1 MFSRLS
7 RLAVLAVVVATP
19 AAFAQD
25 KTDSAPKAG
34 KGPAVLVRV
43 QSVNDLLKTADYV
56 GTLLPEDARNQLK
69 QGTDFARALIDDKVG
84 LAGVDVK
91 NPIGLYV
98 TFGEDFD
105 GTPPVVVLI
114 PVADRD
120 AFLTTLQQQ
129 AMLEVEAPK
138 DKDGVY
144 QIPNPPQSP
153 VPLYFRFAN
162 GYVYGAIDAAHLDP
176 KVLAKPADVL
186 GGRPEHLVSA
196 TLRIDR
202 LPEKLKTM
210 ALAGIENAIARG
222 KDEPLPNETPA
233 MKEFKEKFVDTFAA
247 NVKDVLESGEE
258 AALRINV
265 DPKAEEFALE
275 LELSGVKGKKLAK
288 DIQSIRD
295 NKSVVGGALAA
306 ADTAFSWNLSVS
318 LPAGL
323 KKSWGPVADDAM
335 AQAMKEANVPGEVMT
350 KAEPFL
356 NALKPTIKAGELDVG
371 FALVGP
377 DKDDKYTLVAGLK
390 VAEGKKLEGVVKDAI
405 KKELPPEASGLFK
418 LDEEDLPGGVKL
430 HRVVVADELGKDANA
445 AKIFG
450 KSDAYLA
457 FRDDLVVV
465 AVGPGAKDAVKKAV
479 ASKPADVGISRLQ
492 IRLARLA
499 AMMGEDA
506 QELAAVKAAAEKV
519 FGPGGSKADLIKFS
533 IDGGDSLK
541 LKLSAQGKAIQFLA
555 EVGAATQKKEN

>member
-7 RLAVLAVVVATP
+7 RLAVLAVAVAAP

-25 KTDSAPKAG
+25 KTDSAPKAS

-56 GTLLPEDARNQLK
+56 GTLLPDDAKNQLK
-69 QGTDFARALIDDKVG
+69 QGTDFARALIDDKTG

-120 AFLTTLQQQ
+120 TFLTTLEQQ
-129 AMLEVEAPK
+129 AMLKVEAPK

-144 QIPNPPQSP
+144 QIPMPPQSP

-202 LPEKLKTM
+202 LPEKLRTM
-210 ALAGIENAIARG
+210 ALAGLENALAKG
-222 KDEPLPNETPA
+222 KDQPVPNETPA
-233 MKEFKEKFVDTFAA
+233 MKEFKEKFVDTLAA
-247 NVKDVLESGEE
+247 NIKDVLESGEE

-275 LELSGVKGKKLAK
+275 LELSGVKGKKLAR

-295 NKSVVGGALAA
+295 NKSVVGGALASG
-306 ADTAFSWNLSVS
+306 DTAFSWNLSVG

-335 AQAMKEANVPGEVMT
+335 AQAMKEANIPGEVMA
-350 KAEPFL
+350 KAEPFF
-356 NALKPTIKAGELDVG
+356 NALKPTVKAGELDVG
-371 FALVGP
+371 FAFVGP

-390 VAEGKKLEGVVKDAI
+390 VAEGKKLEGVIKEAMKD
-405 KKELPPEASGLFK
+405 LPPEASGFFK
-418 LDEEDLPGGVKL
+418 MDEETLPGGVKL
-430 HRVVVADELGKDANA
+430 HRLATANEIGKDPNGV
-445 AKIFG
+445 KVFG
-450 KSDAYLA
+450 KSDGYLA

-492 IRLARLA
+492 IHLARLA
-499 AMMGEDA
+499 AMMGDDA
-506 QELAAVKAAAEKV
+506 KQLAAAKAAAEKV

-541 LKLSAQGKAIQFLA
+541 VKVSAQGKAIQFLA